1 MNKLQALVLQQP
13 ASPAPEGGGG
23 VILLAYGLM
32 FVAFY
37 FFVIAPQRKQQ
48 KAVQKF
54 QSELKVGSAVMTTGG
69 IFGKVVS
76 LTDVKA
82 TVQVDEGVRLVVLR
96 SAILANSEESDGA
109 SGQAALN

>member
-1 MNKLQALVLQQP
+1 
-13 ASPAPEGGGG
+13 
-23 VILLAYGLM
+23 
-32 FVAFY
+32 
-37 FFVIAPQRKQQ
+37 
-48 KAVQKF
+48 
-54 QSELKVGSAVMTTGG
+54 MTTGG

-96 SAILANSEESDGA
+96 SAILANGEESNGA